1 MRSIFFWEEA
11 GLSLTDANPYGGLLA
26 RGLARSGVELLAGYA
41 NEFDREWV
49 LANRGRVDVLHLN
62 WPHYLYDAP
71 DLAGRVERLAALI
84 DNLALARELG
94 YKIVWTVHNLFPHDS
109 STPDLDRLARLA
121 ITQLSTAL
129 IAHCQYSRTLV
140 QRHFHRSDG
149 LFVIPHGHFMDVYPN
164 TVSRQRA
171 RQKYG
176 IGEDNFVYLF
186 FGNVRPYKGLE
197 KLLDVFCSLPDDHLR
212 LLLAAKVYNEYG
224 EQFVAHARQRD
235 PRIIVHPS
243 RFFAN
248 EEFQDFFNA
257 ADVSVLPFVD
267 VLTSGSAITA
277 LGFGQ
282 PLITPGVG
290 CLPELVDN
298 TMGILYD
305 PKRPDLKQPDVLEEA
320 MVAIQTRDQ
329 QAMRQAAFQRARSLD
344 WDEIG
349 RRTLAAYRHGG

>member
-1 MRSIFFWEEA
+1 MRSIFFWEAA
-11 GLSLTDANPYGGLLA
+11 GLSLTEANPYGGLLA
-26 RGLARSGVELLAGYA
+26 RGLARAGVELLAGHA
-41 NEFDREWV
+41 EEFDRAWV
-49 LANRGRVDVLHLN
+49 RANRARVDVLHLN
-62 WPHYLYDAP
+62 WPHYLYEAP
-71 DLAGRVERLAALI
+71 DLASRVARCAALI

-94 YKIVWTVHNLFPHDS
+94 YKIVWTVHNLFPHES

-121 ITQLSTAL
+121 LIQLATA
-129 IAHCQYSRTLV
+129 IIIHCDYARRLM
-140 QRHFHRSDG
+140 RHHFYRSKG
-149 LFVIPHGHFMDVYPN
+149 VFVVPHGHFMDVYPS
-164 TVSRQRA
+164 TLPRQSA

-176 IGEDNFVYLF
+176 MDEEHFVYLF

-197 KLLDVFCSLPDDHLR
+197 KLLDVFCGLPGEHLR

-224 EQFVAHARQRD
+224 ERFVEEARQRD
-235 PRIIVHPS
+235 ARIIVHPS

-282 PLITPGVG
+282 PLITPAVG

-305 PKRPDLKQPDVLEEA
+305 QQQAGALQEA

-329 QAMRQAAFQRARSLD
+329 PAMRSAAFQRARALD
-344 WDEIG
+344 WAEIG
-349 RRTLAAYRHGG
+349 RRTLLAYRN